1 MADLF
6 ERVLLLKRTPV
17 FGAVATEDL
26 RLLAPELIEEAY
38 FPGDRVFEIN
48 TPADRFYLIQEGR
61 IGICLNPDAAP
72 DEFVAVLGP
81 GECFGEMG
89 LFDEQPRSA
98 SAEVIEDARLLAL
111 EKDKLLGILQAYP
124 ALGLGIIRSLSE
136 RLRVSNQRFT
146 QNTGEKP

>member
-17 FGAVATEDL
+17 FSAVATEDL
-26 RLLAPELIEEAY
+26 RLLAPELIEEA
-38 FPGDRVFEIN
+38 FFAGDCVFEIN
-48 TPADRFYLIQEGR
+48 TPSDRFYLIQEGR
-61 IGICLNPDAAP
+61 IGISLNAGGGRNDYI
-72 DEFVAVLGP
+72 AVLGP

-98 SAEVIEDARLLAL
+98 TADVIDDARLLAL
-111 EKDKLLGILQAYP
+111 EKDKLLGILQNYP

-136 RLRVSNQRFT
+136 RLRVSNQRLA
-146 QNTGEKP
+146 QGVDDK